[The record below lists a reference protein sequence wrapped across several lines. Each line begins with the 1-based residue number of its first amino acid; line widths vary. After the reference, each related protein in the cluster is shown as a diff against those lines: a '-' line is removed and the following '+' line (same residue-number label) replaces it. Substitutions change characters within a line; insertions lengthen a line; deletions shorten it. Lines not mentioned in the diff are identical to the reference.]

1 MEKRSEQVHSRESS
15 ATLQLTVSLLY
26 QKPHLGFV
34 KRNKKVIMILKHISG
49 MLCLLISYSKFTRP
63 GCSNKLHFYTTS
75 DKIMK
80 ILWQL
85 NAGCLFCT

>member
-34 KRNKKVIMILKHISG
+34 KRNKKVIMMEKTLILKHISE
-49 MLCLLISYSKFTRP
+49 MLCLLISYSKFE
-63 GCSNKLHFYTTS
+63 SVKVFL
-75 DKIMK
+75 
-80 ILWQL
+80 
-85 NAGCLFCT
+85 

>member
-34 KRNKKVIMILKHISG
+34 KRNKKVIM
-49 MLCLLISYSKFTRP
+49 
-63 GCSNKLHFYTTS
+63 
-75 DKIMK
+75 MK
-80 ILWQL
+80 NFDSETYLRDALSINFLQ
-85 NAGCLFCT
+85 

>member
-34 KRNKKVIMILKHISG
+34 KRNKKVIMMEKTLILKHISG
-49 MLCLLISYSKFTRP
+49 MLCLLISYSKFTRTKVIFELNFKP
-63 GCSNKLHFYTTS
+63 IRDILIIQKGCHR
-75 DKIMK
+75 
-80 ILWQL
+80 
-85 NAGCLFCT
+85 

>member
-34 KRNKKVIMILKHISG
+34 KRNKKVIMMEKTLILKHISG
-49 MLCLLISYSKFTRP
+49 MLCLLISYNKFTL
-63 GCSNKLHFYTTS
+63 SNIGFLLTVDGNFR
-75 DKIMK
+75 
-80 ILWQL
+80 
-85 NAGCLFCT
+85 